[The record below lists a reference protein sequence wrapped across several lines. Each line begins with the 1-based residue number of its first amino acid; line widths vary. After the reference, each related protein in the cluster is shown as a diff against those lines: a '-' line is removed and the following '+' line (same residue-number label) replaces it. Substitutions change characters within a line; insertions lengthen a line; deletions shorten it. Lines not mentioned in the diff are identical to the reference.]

1 MYLIHEMLLSP
12 RPGRGRPMLG
22 MREIS
27 LQRMRRGMGTAAL
40 PAGWK
45 ALSGLTSKFFLVLPV
60 VGWAFYFGIKIALSA
75 IVGLVMLPVETVKAI
90 RVLKRS

>member
-1 MYLIHEMLLSP
+1 MIA
-12 RPGRGRPMLG
+12 G
-22 MREIS
+22 
-27 LQRMRRGMGTAAL
+27 L

-45 ALSGLTSKFFLVLPV
+45 ALSGITSKFFLVLPV
-60 VGWAFYFGIKIALSA
+60 VGWAFYFSIKIGLSA